1 MAFKVWRKREEN
13 IEKFMTQNLTPSVEL
28 NNTHLLQYQNIRI
41 LL

>member
-13 IEKFMTQNLTPSVEL
+13 IEIYDSKFNSYTVEL
-28 NNTHLLQYQNIRI
+28 NNTYLWQYQNMRS